1 LTTAPGT
8 AAQPLRVA
16 IIGAGP
22 TGYYTADPLLKNPKV
37 VVEVDLF
44 DRLPTPYGLVRLGV
58 APDHQKIK
66 FVTNAFD
73 KIAASPRFRFFG
85 GVEIG
90 KDVTVAD
97 LQALY
102 HQIVF
107 CTGAQT
113 DRRMGIPG
121 EDLSGSHPAT
131 EFVAWYNG
139 HPDYRDCSFDLSP
152 ERVAVVGVGNV
163 AVDVVRI
170 LCRTPEELATT
181 DIADYA
187 LEALRKSRVKM
198 VYLLGRRGPAQAAFT
213 NPEVKELGELADA
226 DAIAIPEE
234 VELDPL
240 SRAEVE
246 RSQDRATL
254 RKVEIL
260 QEYARRQPSG
270 KSRQLFL
277 RFLVSPQAL
286 IDDGAGHVAAM
297 RLVKN
302 ELLASST
309 GALQARATD
318 RVEEIPVGLVFRSV
332 GYRGVPVPGVPFDE
346 KGGVILNA
354 KGRVLD
360 PATRQPLRGLYTAG
374 WIKRGP
380 SGVIGTNKPD
390 AAETVE
396 LMFEDLE
403 PAAGHRRRG
412 RSVDPRAPAAR
423 RLLRRLAQA
432 QRDRGAARAGPGAA
446 AGQADPR
453 GGDAGGARPLRA
465 QREIVSRSSP

>member
-1 LTTAPGT
+1 GPAGDGRARRRHRSDRGRARRPHGVPQDQRRARASPPPHRHRARAEDRAGPGRRDRARAFRHRRHGWDDAAGSGDSSRADAARVRAGAARADRQSHRPRGRRERPPLTTAPGT

-22 TGYYTADPLLKNPKV
+22 TAYYTADPLLKNPKV

-170 LCRTPEELATT
+170 LC
-181 DIADYA
+181 
-187 LEALRKSRVKM
+187 
-198 VYLLGRRGPAQAAFT
+198 
-213 NPEVKELGELADA
+213 
-226 DAIAIPEE
+226 
-234 VELDPL
+234 
-240 SRAEVE
+240 
-246 RSQDRATL
+246 
-254 RKVEIL
+254 
-260 QEYARRQPSG
+260 
-270 KSRQLFL
+270 
-277 RFLVSPQAL
+277 
-286 IDDGAGHVAAM
+286 
-297 RLVKN
+297 
-302 ELLASST
+302 
-309 GALQARATD
+309 
-318 RVEEIPVGLVFRSV
+318 
-332 GYRGVPVPGVPFDE
+332 
-346 KGGVILNA
+346 
-354 KGRVLD
+354 
-360 PATRQPLRGLYTAG
+360 
-374 WIKRGP
+374 
-380 SGVIGTNKPD
+380 
-390 AAETVE
+390 
-396 LMFEDLE
+396 
-403 PAAGHRRRG
+403 
-412 RSVDPRAPAAR
+412 
-423 RLLRRLAQA
+423 
-432 QRDRGAARAGPGAA
+432 
-446 AGQADPR
+446 
-453 GGDAGGARPLRA
+453 
-465 QREIVSRSSP
+465 